1 VFKKEEIVLSTAAE
15 RVTHVFEPVYD
26 ERSAVL
32 VLGTMPS
39 PASRAQG
46 FYYSHPQNRFWPVMA
61 ALFGEPRPQTPEEK
75 TNFVLRHRIALWD
88 TLAAC
93 DITGAGDASIRKPEP
108 NDLSRIFETASI
120 RAVFTTGA
128 AAHGFY
134 QKYQAAKYPVP
145 EFCLPS
151 TSPANTKISLAGL
164 IESYQKIRK
173 YL

>member
-1 VFKKEEIVLSTAAE
+1 MGIAE
-15 RVTHVFEPVYD
+15 RVTHVFAPVYN
-26 ERSAVL
+26 EKSAVL

-61 ALFGEPRPQTPEEK
+61 ALFGEPQPQTPEEK
-75 TNFVLRHRIALWD
+75 TDFALRHRIALWD

-93 DITGAGDASIRKPEP
+93 DIEGAGDASIRRPEP
-108 NDLSRIFETASI
+108 NDLSRIFYTANI

-134 QKYQAAKYPVP
+134 QKFHAGSYAAP
-145 EFCLPS
+145 EFRLPS
-151 TSPANTKISLAGL
+151 TSPANAKIPLAGL
-164 IESYQKIRK
+164 IESYKKIME